1 MHSDNRRKLTLA
13 TGCGVHALQDGLG
26 ATLYVLLPVLAQAF
40 GLSYAQIGLIRGAKS
55 CAMMAFE
62 LPSGILAER
71 VGERLLLVF
80 GLVCA
85 GMAFLALRTAGGF
98 ETILLVLFVAGVGAG
113 FQHSLS
119 SAIITS
125 SFVDGRR
132 RAALGAYNSAG
143 DIGKLAFTGLFTIAI
158 GLGLVWQTV
167 TSLFGALA
175 IVTAVITFA
184 ALHHAD
190 VGARPVFTTSGMKK
204 GERVGWGIRDR
215 SGFTAL
221 AVIVFVD
228 IAVQAGFLTFLAFL
242 MAEKQVPTSL
252 AVFAVVLTLAGGILG
267 KLGCGYLAELLGIRS
282 SLILVQ
288 CLTAVGIVAVVFA
301 PTLIAY
307 CMLPFLGL
315 VLQGSST
322 ITYGT
327 VADLFDG
334 KRHTRGFAAIYSIA
348 NAATVSGPVIFGLI
362 SDGFGLM
369 TAMLCMA
376 VALIAPLP
384 FGSLLGRSLPDKRA
398 A

>member
-1 MHSDNRRKLTLA
+1 M
-13 TGCGVHALQDGLG
+13 
-26 ATLYVLLPVLAQAF
+26 
-40 GLSYAQIGLIRGAKS
+40 
-55 CAMMAFE
+55 
-62 LPSGILAER
+62 LAER
-71 VGERLLLVF
+71 AGERLLLAF

-85 GMAFLALRTAGGF
+85 GGAFLALRAAGDF
-98 ETILLVLFVAGVGAG
+98 QAILFVLFVAGMGAG

-125 SFVDGRR
+125 SFADGGR

-158 GLGLVWQTV
+158 STGFVWQTV
-167 TSLFGALA
+167 TSIFGALA
-175 IVTAVITFA
+175 LVTAVITFTVLQYA
-184 ALHHAD
+184 G
-190 VGARPVFTTSGMKK
+190 VGARPVATPSGIKLR
-204 GERVGWGIRDR
+204 ERVGWGIRDR
-215 SGFTAL
+215 SGFAAL
-221 AVIVFVD
+221 SAIVFVD

-267 KLGCGYLAELLGIRS
+267 KLGCGYLAEQLGVRS

-288 CLTAVGIVAVVFA
+288 CLTAAGIIAILFA

-307 CMLPFLGL
+307 FMLPFLGL

-327 VADLFDG
+327 VADLFDEE
-334 KRHTRGFAAIYSIA
+334 RHSRGFATIYSIA

-362 SDGFGLM
+362 SDVFSVM

-376 VALIAPLP
+376 VVLIAPLLSAACWYEVFP
-384 FGSLLGRSLPDKRA
+384 TSAPHRRQYPLMTLWKDPPPASRCHSAGSGERRLVAQSGHVHPRLATSAFVCKTDLCL
-398 A
+398 